1 MPVRRPPNNGW
12 DSASL
17 VALYRTCLLI
27 KITLIAFPGLY
38 NQLTFSRSNTGFLP
52 SLAFT
57 VTSFFSA
64 RITVFSL
71 PWPLQSAYF
80 FPQQYRF
87 SPFPGLYDYL
97 IFRRKNNGFLP
108 SLAFTNSLFFSAG
121 LTVFSLPWPLQT
133 AYFFPQQ

>member
-1 MPVRRPPNNGW
+1 MGIINRN
-12 DSASL
+12 SKA
-17 VALYRTCLLI
+17 
-27 KITLIAFPGLY
+27 
-38 NQLTFSRSNTGFLP
+38 
-52 SLAFT
+52 
-57 VTSFFSA
+57 
-64 RITVFSL
+64 ITVFSL

-97 IFRRKNNGFLP
+97 IFLRKNTGFLP

-133 AYFFPQQ
+133 AYLAPIFAENRSKSENVKEF